1 MKGFVTVGGAC
12 VGVKAESWV
21 LWRLERL
28 ELGEPI
34 AVRPPGF
41 LVGVGAV
48 RSGKRGEVIL
58 PGCSRSWSSSFA
70 SSLSGLRASA
80 LGVVLVLRLGFVLRA
95 MVVVCLRC
103 GLRVVKI
110 WWAWGVSERVR

>member
-1 MKGFVTVGGAC
+1 MAVGAIGVGGTD
-12 VGVKAESWV
+12 S
-21 LWRLERL
+21 
-28 ELGEPI
+28 GETT
-34 AVRPPGF
+34 GF
-41 LVGVGAV
+41 I
-48 RSGKRGEVIL
+48 RSGKGGEVIL
-58 PGCSRSWSSSFA
+58 PGCSRSWSSGFA